1 MTCIK
6 HNVANIFKLIL
17 NHVVSSVYS
26 LVLLLIFYKLS
37 EGRFLY
43 VGSLISILFYLGL
56 IYSLMWQ
63 AGAKDKNS
71 FYHADVKSYH
81 GFILIAV
88 ACIPTIITNLI
99 SSVASLFSREVEFAE
114 RTVDLIYPIFYYINY
129 LFTQCMYSG
138 LFITING
145 DASTISPWWF
155 LLSII
160 PAIIVGGIAYN
171 FGFRAYRLR
180 TLFGIKYDEEKEKV
194 KNNY

>member
-6 HNVANIFKLIL
+6 HNGANIFKLIL

-26 LVLLLIFYKLS
+26 LVLLLIFYKFS
-37 EGRFLY
+37 DGKFLY
-43 VGSLISILFYLGL
+43 VGSLVSIIFYLGL
-56 IYSLMWQ
+56 IYSLMWH

-71 FYHADVKSYH
+71 FYHADIKPYD
-81 GFILIAV
+81 GFVLIAV
-88 ACIPTIITNLI
+88 ANIPTFITNVV
-99 SSVASLFSREVEFAE
+99 SCVASLFSREVEFAE
-114 RTVDLIYPIFYYINY
+114 RAVDLIYPIFYYINY

-138 LFITING
+138 LFITFNG
-145 DASTISPWWF
+145 DASTISPLWF
-155 LLSII
+155 LMSIA
-160 PAIIVGGIAYN
+160 PAIIVGGVAYS

>member
-6 HNVANIFKLIL
+6 HNGANIFKLIL

-26 LVLLLIFYKLS
+26 LVLLLIFYKFS
-37 EGRFLY
+37 DGKFLY
-43 VGSLISILFYLGL
+43 VGSFISILFYLGL
-56 IYSLMWQ
+56 IYSLMWH

-71 FYHADVKSYH
+71 FYHEEIKSFD
-81 GFILIAV
+81 GFILIALANV
-88 ACIPTIITNLI
+88 PAIITNVVSCI
-99 SSVASLFSREVEFAE
+99 ASIFSRDVEFAE

-129 LFTQCMYSG
+129 LFTQCMFSG
-138 LFITING
+138 LFITLNG

-155 LLSII
+155 LSSII
-160 PAIIVGGIAYN
+160 PALIVGGVAYN
-171 FGFRAYRLR
+171 FGFKSYRLR